1 MATYAELNALFSDAT
16 MIARTKFALLVGA
29 RMLRQES
36 PSTPNHA
43 NRVLFASRVYSG
55 SLQKVSINH
64 VMMEVLTD
72 PTVAAAGAAATDAQI
87 FNAIATSADFLIS
100 METN

>member
-29 RMLRQES
+29 RQLRGED

-43 NRVLFASRVYSG
+43 NRMLFVQRVYAAA
-55 SLQKVSINH
+55 LQKVTINH
-64 VMMEVLTD
+64 IMMEVLTN
-72 PTVAAAGAAATDAQI
+72 PAVAAAGAAATDAQI
-87 FNAIATSADFLIS
+87 LAALAASADFLID
-100 METN
+100 METK